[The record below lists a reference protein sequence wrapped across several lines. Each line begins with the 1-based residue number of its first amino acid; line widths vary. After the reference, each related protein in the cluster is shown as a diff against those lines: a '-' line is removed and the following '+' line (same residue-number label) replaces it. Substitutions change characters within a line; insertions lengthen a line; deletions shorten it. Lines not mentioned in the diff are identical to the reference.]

1 MSVAEA
7 AHRPAHR
14 GRALKLWLGFLIV
27 ILGGLGLAWA
37 GAESVKSRVVQVTT
51 VQPGSGPLIQP
62 QDGVLIEYTG
72 KLENGTVFDSTE
84 GKGPAPLLVGQVIP
98 GFAEGLTRMQQGG
111 RYKLHIPSDLAYG
124 ANPPSGGPIPPNAD
138 LEFDIHVVQVAPNA
152 AAMMQGGAPQQ

>member
-14 GRALKLWLGFLIV
+14 GRAAKLWLGFLFV
-27 ILGGLGLAWA
+27 ILAGAGLAWA
-37 GAESVKSRVVQVTT
+37 GAQSVKSRTVQVET
-51 VQPGSGPLIQP
+51 VQPGSGPMIQP

-72 KLENGTVFDSTE
+72 KLENGTVFDTTE

-124 ANPPSGGPIPPNAD
+124 ANPPSGGPVPPNAD

-152 AAMMQGGAPQQ
+152 AAMMQSGAPQQ

>member
-1 MSVAEA
+1 MSMRRFVLTLALA
-7 AHRPAHR
+7 AFTLPSVSFAQHEHRATVLLR
-14 GRALKLWLGFLIV
+14 NG
-27 ILGGLGLAWA
+27 
-37 GAESVKSRVVQVTT
+37 ERV
-51 VQPGSGPLIQP
+51 SGTLE
-62 QDGVLIEYTG
+62 DV
-72 KLENGTVFDSTE
+72 ENGTVFDSTE